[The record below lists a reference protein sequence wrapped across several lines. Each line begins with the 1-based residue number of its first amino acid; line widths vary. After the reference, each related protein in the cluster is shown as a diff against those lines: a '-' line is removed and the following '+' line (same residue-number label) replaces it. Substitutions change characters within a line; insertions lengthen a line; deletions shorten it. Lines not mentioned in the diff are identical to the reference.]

1 MEGTRKTKK
10 YKPEYGKVADS
21 VIAEFGGKLPPQAL
35 ELEEVV
41 LGALMLEKDAYSVV
55 SEFLKPE
62 CFYKESHQNI
72 YTAITNLALNQEPID
87 MLTVTQQLKKI
98 GKLEEVGGQAFL
110 SELTGKVASAANI
123 EYHAQTIVQK
133 YLARE
138 LIRVSSDI
146 QTKAFDEKTDV
157 DELMQD
163 AEGQLFEITQRNLK
177 KDVTHIGPII
187 TEAIDLIQAAANRPD
202 GFTGIPSGFNY
213 LDQITSGWQK
223 SDLIIIAARP
233 AMGKTAFVLSMAK
246 NMAVEYN
253 FPVAIFS
260 LEMSN
265 VQLVNRL
272 IVNVSEIEGEK
283 IKHGKLANFEWE
295 QLHSRTSQLLNAP
308 IFIDDTP
315 SLSVFE
321 LRTKARRLVKEQK
334 IQCIIIDYLQLMNAS
349 GMNYGSREQE
359 VSMISRSLK
368 GLAKE
373 LNIPIIALSQLNRGV
388 EGRTGADKRPQ
399 LSDLRESGA
408 IEQDADMVLFI
419 HRPEYYKITQDENG
433 NSLLGIAEIIIA
445 KHRNGSTDDI
455 RLKFT
460 KEFIKFENIGENT
473 NDFSEFQSKVSRTNE
488 NDFLTESNIGL
499 PPQNDYPF

>member
-123 EYHAQTIVQK
+123 EYHAQIIVQK

-460 KEFIKFENIGENT
+460 KEFIKFENIGEST
-473 NDFSEFQSKVSRTNE
+473 NR
-488 NDFLTESNIGL
+488 
-499 PPQNDYPF
+499 Y

>member
-123 EYHAQTIVQK
+123 EYHAQIIVQK

-399 LSDLRESGA
+399 LSD
-408 IEQDADMVLFI
+408 
-419 HRPEYYKITQDENG
+419 
-433 NSLLGIAEIIIA
+433 
-445 KHRNGSTDDI
+445 
-455 RLKFT
+455 
-460 KEFIKFENIGENT
+460 
-473 NDFSEFQSKVSRTNE
+473 
-488 NDFLTESNIGL
+488 
-499 PPQNDYPF
+499 

>member
-123 EYHAQTIVQK
+123 EYHAQIIVQK

>member
-123 EYHAQTIVQK
+123 EYHAQIIVQK

-187 TEAIDLIQAAANRPD
+187 TEAIDL
-202 GFTGIPSGFNY
+202 IPSGFNY